1 MRMMRYFSS
10 QEVPQLEDG
19 CRSHRQATYV
29 TWTCWSARMEVTF
42 LHNDKAFRKPNAM
55 HGYFLKWYD
64 LGKILS
70 WLSLWQRGHG
80 SCRLLPKCLLQ
91 TKRTCHWG
99 SFQLSSMMDSYI
111 AFLTPT
117 PGWPTPTPSSFHTLI
132 DPHWHTQHPMLHQAD
147 PERQEKVWSAETFRS
162 YTDLCLSLFGPDRF
176 QMMSK
181 EIWIQTWIERTHDV
195 NEC

>member
-29 TWTCWSARMEVTF
+29 TWRGWSARMEVTF

-132 DPHWHTQHPMLHQAD
+132 HPHWHTPTPNTAPGWPGEARKSLECRNFQILHRPLPFTIRPRQVPD
-147 PERQEKVWSAETFRS
+147 DVERNMDS
-162 YTDLCLSLFGPDRF
+162 DLNWKD
-176 QMMSK
+176 
-181 EIWIQTWIERTHDV
+181 TW
-195 NEC
+195 C